1 MRTTAES
8 KTHLSTGDVQINL
21 TAVGAHQ
28 SSELVADTLEGA
40 QAVVLGEGD
49 KEVLEDLGLL
59 GTSDLL
65 EFLDDQS
72 LVGDGE
78 GRGHEEVGQLAVG
91 LQGLA
96 EAGDGL
102 GSLVEGGGLGRGSVL

>member
-1 MRTTAES
+1 M
-8 KTHLSTGDVQINL
+8 
-21 TAVGAHQ
+21 GAHQ
-28 SSELVADTLEGA
+28 SGELVADTLERA
-40 QAVVLGEGD
+40 QAVVLGKGD
-49 KEVLEDLGLL
+49 EEVLEDLGLV
-59 GTSDLL
+59 GASNPL
-65 EFLDDQS
+65 EFLDDQP

-78 GRGHEEVGQLAVG
+78 GWGTEDRGQLAVG